1 MMTARSLIRRLTAR
15 VSLPEATS
23 VTDSG
28 YRNASGECVESS
40 SGGSERTS
48 PGTVTIGV
56 QLSLDPATCESEYLV
71 ATYPVSDVPAKT
83 IVTFFDT
90 RESLDA
96 LQQAEVTRAAGT
108 FLQSLTNQYR
118 DPLFIVVSQTFAGLQ
133 WTTTGTCI
141 TSTNPQHS
149 TYAYAGTGWY
159 RTGYNTSSPWGCTP
173 QASANTVASFA
184 NTAFPCPG
192 GGTTYTNHT
201 KTMVV
206 GYLSGRRQYLV
217 ANSIQER
224 RVQQP
229 APHQLRPLQLSHAAP
244 LGIRETP
251 SRRRMNRT
259 TAAFSR
265 PWRFL

>member
-1 MMTARSLIRRLTAR
+1 MLARSAWSVLGGFALLVGGGLPAGAQGPIDDDRTIANPSFDRSA
-15 VSLPEATS
+15 LPEATS

-48 PGTVTIGV
+48 SGTVTIGV

-83 IVTFFDT
+83 IATFFDT

-96 LQQAEVTRAAGT
+96 LQQAKVARAAGT
-108 FLQSLTNQYR
+108 FYQSLTNQYR

-206 GYLSGRRQYLV
+206 GYPGGGNTWSRTQSKSGACNNLLHTNHV
-217 ANSIQER
+217 LFN
-224 RVQQP
+224 
-229 APHQLRPLQLSHAAP
+229 
-244 LGIRETP
+244 
-251 SRRRMNRT
+251 
-259 TAAFSR
+259 
-265 PWRFL
+265 